1 MNECPWGPNFET
13 YCECFMISSDST
25 DVITLQA
32 HSFGRAGELLH
43 PATIPSLLERGIWRS
58 RGASMGMLF
67 YVSSYLYY
75 ILGKRYRGQ
84 EGTKPQHS

>member
-43 PATIPSLLERGIWRS
+43 PATIPSLLERGI
-58 RGASMGMLF
+58 
-67 YVSSYLYY
+67 
-75 ILGKRYRGQ
+75 
-84 EGTKPQHS
+84 